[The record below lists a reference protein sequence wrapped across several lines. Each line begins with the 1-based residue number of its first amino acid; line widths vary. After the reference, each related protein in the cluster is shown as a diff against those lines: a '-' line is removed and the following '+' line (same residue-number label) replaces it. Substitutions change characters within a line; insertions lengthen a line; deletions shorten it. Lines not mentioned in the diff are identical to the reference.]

1 MLGWALVFALLA
13 IVSGILGFGALAGF
27 AATVAKICFFVFLAL
42 LVIQFAIRA
51 FRGQSVT

>member
-1 MLGWALVFALLA
+1 MLGWALAFAVLA
-13 IVSGILGFGALAGF
+13 ILSGILGFGALAGF
-27 AATVAKICFFVFLAL
+27 AALVAKVCFFVFLAL